1 MTDPGADIGS
11 ARPRPP
17 APRRAPLWLS
27 AQHWIASLLAVGIV
41 VLVGQ
46 SIRWDFVNQLDFS
59 ALWVY
64 RWALLEGLGNTL
76 LLTGGAVTL
85 GLAIG
90 FVLAA
95 GMQLPGWPV
104 RFVIGTYVE
113 VLRNTPLVLQLFWVH
128 YALPY
133 FTGHSTT
140 AFQSGLIVM
149 TVQSSAYLADV
160 ARAGIQAVPRGQW
173 EAAEAL
179 GLPFASRWGEV
190 ILPQAIRIIIP
201 PLANIAIGYFK
212 ASAVLALLAV
222 GELMTV
228 AVRVSNHA
236 FKPIETLTVVGLVYL
251 ALGYAFSGL
260 TFRLERVFGKS
271 DLRA

>member
-1 MTDPGADIGS
+1 MTDPAADI
-11 ARPRPP
+11 A
-17 APRRAPLWLS
+17 ARRAPPPPRPR
-27 AQHWIASLLAVGIV
+27 ARAGGQHVLAAALAAGIVALLAV
-41 VLVGQ
+41 
-46 SIRWDFVNQLDFS
+46 SIRWDFVNQLDFGV
-59 ALWVY
+59 LWTY
-64 RWALLEGLGNTL
+64 RWALLDGLLATL
-76 LLTGGAVTL
+76 MLTGGAVAM
-85 GLAIG
+85 GVVIG

-95 GMQLPGWPV
+95 GMQLPAWPV
-104 RFVIGTYVE
+104 RVLIGAYVE

-133 FTGHSTT
+133 FTGYSTT
-140 AFQSGLIVM
+140 VFQSGLIVM

-173 EAAEAL
+173 EAAAAL
-179 GLPFASRWGEV
+179 GLPPASRWGEV
-190 ILPQAIRIIIP
+190 ILPQAIRIVIP

-228 AVRVSNHA
+228 AVRVANHS

-251 ALGYAFSGL
+251 VMGYAFSGL
-260 TFRLERVFGKS
+260 TYRLERVFGKS
-271 DLRA
+271 EAPR